1 MGMKTDVHSTAHNPV
16 DITLCATGCR
26 EWAAYKRWV
35 TANIEASLQAWF
47 GRVEVVRDGDSVFS
61 PQSKYMFGYCP
72 HGLFPIGESPRQ
84 QRSHALTFGLAS
96 ECDSDVF

>member
-1 MGMKTDVHSTAHNPV
+1 MVVTKTFIHWTAQKPV
-16 DITLCATGCR
+16 DIILCAAGCR
-26 EWAAYKRWV
+26 EWAAYKQWV

-72 HGLFPIGESPRQ
+72 HGLFPIGESLTRQ
-84 QRSHALTFGLAS
+84 ASHALTSAF
-96 ECDSDVF
+96 